1 MYELFTKRLIDL
13 LDERAP
19 VTMVHTVLEQ
29 PLGSVENESYTLIH
43 ARLDV
48 ADEDSPTAEVQILPV
63 ETMRFAVICDV
74 TVPLTGSAND
84 EEHLIKGAAS
94 LQKGIEVYKVED
106 MIKGGV
112 EYDIHFEFDIRGS
125 ENKSELDQIIEDVIE
140 GIVAVLRV
148 GGYCVET
155 IEDIV
160 HS

>member
-19 VTMVHTVLEQ
+19 VTMVHTVMEQ
-29 PLGSVENESYTLIH
+29 PLGSVENETYTLIH

-48 ADEDSPTAEVQILPV
+48 ADEDSPTAEVQVLPV
-63 ETMRFAVICDV
+63 DTQRFTIICDV

-94 LQKGIEVYKVED
+94 LHKGIRIFKVED
-106 MIKGGV
+106 KLNGGV
-112 EYDIHFEFDIRGS
+112 EYDIHFEYDVRGS
-125 ENKSELDQIIEDVIE
+125 ENKSELDQIIEEVIE

-148 GGYCVET
+148 GGYRVET